1 MNINN
6 FVSSN
11 EHMEQIH
18 EAYEKLN
25 IAKLI
30 DEENEENEVNEDSKL
45 KTPDTES
52 FKCKNIEQ
60 YWIWLRKVYKDI
72 EYARDLDNQELF
84 KINLKKNLWLYDAL
98 KRLIVINKITNFDIK
113 KYTNIQE
120 LIDSKGRS
128 PVLFMRMGHSHLIH
142 PNPLA

>member
-11 EHMEQIH
+11 EHMKQIH

-30 DEENEENEVNEDSKL
+30 DEDNEDSKL
-45 KTPDTES
+45 QIQNIRTVEH
-52 FKCKNIEQ
+52 KNIEQ
-60 YWIWLRKVYKDI
+60 YWNWLDQIYKDI
-72 EYARDLDNQELF
+72 DHARNLDNQELF
-84 KINLKKNLWLYDAL
+84 KINLNNNIWLSDAL
-98 KRLIVINKITNFDIK
+98 KRLIVINKITNINIDIK

-120 LIDSKGRS
+120 LIDSCSGET
-128 PVLFMRMGHSHLIH
+128 PH
-142 PNPLA
+142 PK